1 MYTKI
6 PFPLKYV
13 KKQQCRCNMTTQL
26 IFHITTLIL
35 IFANQDLNEIEYQN
49 RSHSYKTTIDKVS
62 VGLLFSA

>member
-1 MYTKI
+1 
-6 PFPLKYV
+6 
-13 KKQQCRCNMTTQL
+13 MTTQL